1 MLLLY
6 CKYSIPCYCLLYG
19 SYCWWMHKN
28 VFLDEKSGSLRKK
41 LTFSI
46 KKTVGIGITIKEEV
60 EESGRSG
67 IYVDKIIR
75 GLDSAKVC

>member
-1 MLLLY
+1 M
-6 CKYSIPCYCLLYG
+6 
-19 SYCWWMHKN
+19 
-28 VFLDEKSGSLRKK
+28 FLDEKSGSLRKK

-46 KKTVGIGITIKEEV
+46 KKAVGIGITIKEEV